1 MRDMIV
7 YVTGGIGSG
16 KSTAVQILADFGAHV
31 ERADA
36 IVHELLGRSEVRQEI
51 ADRLDIPVD
60 ADRAAIATI
69 VFADAEKLRTLES
82 ILHPKV
88 RTEVGAR
95 VARLSPGEPLVYEI
109 PLLPSP
115 AEGDVVVVIDA
126 SDDLR
131 FERLVARG
139 MTPADARRRMSLQP
153 AREEYQDCAD
163 VVVANTGSE
172 AELRDALRAV
182 WEGVQHGT
190 GAV

>member
-1 MRDMIV
+1 MIV

-16 KSTAVQILADFGAHV
+16 KSTAVQILAELGAHV

-36 IVHELLGRSEVRQEI
+36 IVHELLGRAEVRQEI
-51 ADRLDIPVD
+51 AERLGIPVD

-88 RTEVGAR
+88 RTEVGAM

-115 AEGDVVVVIDA
+115 TEGDVVVVIDA

-131 FERLVARG
+131 LERLVARG
-139 MTPADARRRMSLQP
+139 MSPADARRRMSLQP
-153 AREEYQDCAD
+153 SREEYLDCAD

-172 AELRDALRAV
+172 LELRDALRAV
-182 WEGVQHGT
+182 WEGVQDGT